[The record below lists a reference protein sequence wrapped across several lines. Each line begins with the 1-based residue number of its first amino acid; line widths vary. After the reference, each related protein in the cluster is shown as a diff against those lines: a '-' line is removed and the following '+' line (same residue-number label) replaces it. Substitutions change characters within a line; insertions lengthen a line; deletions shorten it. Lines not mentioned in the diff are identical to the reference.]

1 MSCREVLAGS
11 HLLGWEGGSGIAF
24 APVAGRLDAF
34 FWTVWPLFW
43 DLGKDGYPFFAQFRR
58 LVLPSLLPTGL
69 LGGDGILGW
78 TGSNK
83 LFGCGL
89 MQLVEMVLPT

>member
-1 MSCREVLAGS
+1 MTGTY
-11 HLLGWEGGSGIAF
+11 LLGWEGGSGIAM
-24 APVAGRLDAF
+24 APVARRFDVF
-34 FWTVWPLFW
+34 FWTAWLLFW
-43 DLGKDGYPFFAQFRR
+43 DLGKGGYPFFAQFLC

-78 TGSNK
+78 AGSNK